1 MPTHIRLGRDVGLSD
16 EKIAHLRDDPLP
28 EGVYSPAEA
37 AIVRFAQTSTRMAPI
52 SDALFAELSA
62 HFDTRQLIELCF
74 TVGNS
79 GIVNRFH
86 ALFHTPLDADT
97 SAGLAASPLPLPQ
110 IGDHPTARW
119 ETSL

>member
-16 EKIAHLRDDPLP
+16 EKIAHLRDNPLP
-28 EGVYSPAEA
+28 EDVYSPAEA

-52 SDALFAELSA
+52 SDELFAELSS
-62 HFDTRQLIELCF
+62 HFDTQQMIELCF

-86 ALFHTPLDADT
+86 ALFHTDLDRDT
-97 SAGLAASPLPLPQ
+97 IAGLGASPLPLPD
-110 IGDHPTARW
+110 ISDHPA
-119 ETSL
+119 

>member
-16 EKIAHLRDDPLP
+16 DKIAHLRDDPLP

-52 SDALFAELSA
+52 SDELFAELSA
-62 HFDTRQLIELCF
+62 HFDTQQMIELCF

-86 ALFHTPLDADT
+86 ALFHTDLDDDT
-97 SAGLAASPLPLPQ
+97 AAGLGASPLPLPE
-110 IGDHPTARW
+110 IGDHPG
-119 ETSL
+119 

>member
-28 EGVYSPAEA
+28 AGVYTPAEA

-52 SDALFAELSA
+52 SDELFGELSA
-62 HFDTRQLIELCF
+62 HFDTQQMIELCF

-79 GIVNRFH
+79 GIINRFH
-86 ALFHTPLDADT
+86 ALFHTELDGDT
-97 SAGLAASPLPLPQ
+97 TAGLGACPLPLPG
-110 IGDHPTARW
+110 IGDHPAV
-119 ETSL
+119 

>member
-1 MPTHIRLGRDVGLSD
+1 VGLSD

-28 EGVYSPAEA
+28 DGVYSPDEA

-52 SDALFAELSA
+52 SDKLFADLSA
-62 HFDTRQLIELCF
+62 HFDTQQMIELCF

-86 ALFHTPLDADT
+86 ALFHTDLDAAT
-97 SAGLAASPLPLPQ
+97 IAELGESPLPLPE
-110 IGDHPTARW
+110 ISDHP
-119 ETSL
+119 

>member
-1 MPTHIRLGRDVGLSD
+1 
-16 EKIAHLRDDPLP
+16 
-28 EGVYSPAEA
+28 VYSPAEE

-52 SDALFAELSA
+52 SDDLFAELSA
-62 HFDTRQLIELCF
+62 HFDTKQLIELCF

-97 SAGLAASPLPLPQ
+97 VVGLGASPLPLPQ
-110 IGDHPTARW
+110 VDDHPGDRT
-119 ETSL
+119 